1 MAPDEMILVTG
12 VTGYVGGCLI
22 PRLLEK
28 GHRVRILVRNP
39 IRLSGRPWLPK
50 VEVVDGDLLS
60 PGSLDRAMQGVSTA
74 YYLVHNMSSGRDY
87 IDQEY
92 NAARK
97 FAEAAG
103 KGGAGHIIY
112 LGGLA
117 DPDKEMGLHLRS
129 RLHTGDIL
137 RQGSVPVTEFRSCMI
152 IGSGSISFEMIRYLT
167 EKLPILMGPRLINN
181 KTQPIAIANVLE
193 YLLSALENGSSRGK
207 IYEIGGKNVVSYAET
222 ISTYARLRG
231 LKRSII
237 VSPWM
242 PVKLMASIAGMI
254 TPVPV
259 SITGPLLDGMRGN
272 TVVCVD
278 SARRDFPQIQPID
291 FQTSVLDALHRLSPA
306 HLGIILEN
314 SASSF
319 RIRREGFF
327 IEGQQLRFQGQPEAA
342 YRAITGLG
350 GKSGWMYLNWLW
362 KLRGFLDKLVGGPGL
377 RGRRFEAAL
386 VEGEILGFYRVEVL
400 ELNQRMRI
408 KAELKAPGLGWM
420 EWRIKAH
427 DDGDLTISQIAYF
440 APHGLIGFLYWY
452 ILHPVHHL
460 VFTGLIKA
468 IVRQARKIQK
478 RYGNYSE

>member
-1 MAPDEMILVTG
+1 MAPDELILVTG

-50 VEVVDGDLLS
+50 VEVVDGDLLF

-92 NAARK
+92 DAARK

-117 DPDKEMGLHLRS
+117 DPDEEMGLHLRS

-278 SARRDFPQIQPID
+278 SARQDFPQIQPID

-327 IEGQQLRFQGQPEAA
+327 IEGQQLRFYGQPEAA

-377 RGRRFEAAL
+377 RGRRVEAAL
-386 VEGEILGFYRVEVL
+386 VEGDVLDFYLVEVL
-400 ELNQRMRI
+400 EPNQRMRI

-427 DDGDLTISQIAYF
+427 ADGDLTISQIVYF
-440 APHGLIGFLYWY
+440 APHGLMGFLYWY

-468 IVRQARKIQK
+468 IVRQARKIQ
-478 RYGNYSE
+478 